1 MYFFLYQ
8 SDINNKWYWRLK
20 SEDSKVI
27 ADGAEG
33 HINKQDTIHAINVI
47 RRAVATAKV
56 YDDSIRTHL

>member
-27 ADGAEG
+27 ADGVEG
-33 HINKQDTIHAINVI
+33 HVNKQDTIHAIHVI
-47 RRAVATAKV
+47 KGAVATAKI
-56 YDDSIRTHL
+56 YDDSIKTYV